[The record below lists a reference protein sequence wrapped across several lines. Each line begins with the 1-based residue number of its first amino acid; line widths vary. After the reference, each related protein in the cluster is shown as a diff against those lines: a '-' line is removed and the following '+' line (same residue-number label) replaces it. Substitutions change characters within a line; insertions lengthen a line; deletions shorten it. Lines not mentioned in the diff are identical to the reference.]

1 MKNKPFII
9 YKSSAGSGKT
19 YTLTLEY
26 LKLALKQPS
35 AFRQIL
41 AVTFTNKATQEMKE
55 RILSVLRRI
64 AEQVD
69 EQEFL
74 DQELMKF
81 LQVDQIGLK
90 QKAKATL
97 TAILHDYSHFSVST
111 IDSFFQK
118 VVRAFAREID
128 LNAKF
133 EVELDQDGVL
143 ERVVDRVVM
152 QVMDD
157 EFLHKWLVDYA
168 TDQIQNGKSWDIRR
182 NIHGLG
188 KQIFQENFKQH
199 ATEIKAFLSDKEN
212 ADQLQKLIRK
222 RRNELVK
229 VGEEVKQQA
238 NRIRMAHRL
247 EWSDYNRGFLA
258 KFDKF
263 GDRNAPFANFTDAQK
278 EKAYS
283 PEGWAT
289 QASKK
294 KEAIEI
300 SYYAGLGE
308 LLGKVPQ
315 LESQW
320 NTIQAISRNIYVYG
334 VFRNLLDD
342 LSLIKEEENMLLISD
357 ANEFLK
363 EITYENDAP
372 FIYEKVG
379 NQFQHFLID
388 EFQDTSGFQWAS
400 FKPLLENSLSFGNR
414 NLLVGDVKQSIYRW
428 RGGEMKLLLEQVQQ
442 EIGTH
447 LIDAKNLGTN
457 FRSLPRIIE
466 FNNALFRVLP
476 ASFERVLSDTYG
488 VTDPSILS
496 KAYADVDQNVSSKKE
511 QANFKGLV
519 RMEFL
524 EDEKAL
530 EEEGKFSAQV
540 IEKLPEQVR
549 KLQDLGYQL
558 KDIAFLV
565 RTKSEGE
572 EIADCFMQ
580 ETAKAEESHYR
591 YDVLSDESMFLHKS
605 ASVKAL
611 VSALSYLYQPDDEVQ
626 FKTMWYYRAVLKD
639 QTIDHQLFSLDQ
651 MGQDF
656 SEIIASFKHQE
667 KGLMQ
672 LSLLEMTEELIRILG
687 IQESGLEKAYISGFR
702 EAIFDFIAKNRSD
715 LGAFLEWWEI
725 NKQKRTVK
733 IPEGHDAMRILTIHK
748 SKGLQFKVVLMPFL
762 KWTIFDTSKDN
773 IVWSP
778 FEDAESGIRAVIPLK
793 LQSSLSQSFFAD
805 TYGQEATL
813 AYLDSLNLIYVALT
827 RAEEIFWSLSPYR
840 EMSKAS
846 STKTSENYVQVHL
859 QQLLDS
865 GVQEIGAMDRESHV
879 FQLGEWPES
888 TVPEKAQFQTPSL
901 RWTYKRWEDLL
912 EVKQYA
918 VDFSAQ
924 GMEQR
929 KKRNF
934 GLLVHEILEKSDTL
948 KQAEL
953 ELDAFYFEGRLS
965 TEEKAEVR
973 SQLRALFDHPLFAS
987 WFDPDQLS
995 LNEQGILLP
1004 GGKQKRPDRILLK
1017 PEEAVVVDFKTGEEQ
1032 DRYSK
1037 QIREYMDLVHSLT
1050 QKPCKGYLC
1059 YLETGKI
1066 KEVHA

>member
-1 MKNKPFII
+1 MENKPFII

-26 LKLALKQPS
+26 LKLALRQPT

-64 AEQVD
+64 SQQVD
-69 EQEFL
+69 EEEFL
-74 DQELMKF
+74 DQELKEF
-81 LQVDQIGLK
+81 LQVDAEGLR

-143 ERVVDRVVM
+143 QRVVDRVVM

-168 TDQIQNGKSWDIRR
+168 IDQIQNGKSWDIRK

-199 ATEIKAFLSDKEN
+199 AAEIKAFLSEKEN
-212 ADQLQKLIRK
+212 ADQLQKLVRK
-222 RRNELVK
+222 RRDELIK
-229 VGEEVKQQA
+229 LGKAIKEQA
-238 NRIRMAHRL
+238 NQIRIAHGL
-247 EWSDYNRGFLA
+247 EWKDYNRGFLA

-263 GDRNAPFANFTDAQK
+263 GDRNSPFSDFTDLQK
-278 EKAYS
+278 EKASS

-289 QASKK
+289 KTSKN
-294 KEAIEI
+294 KEAIES

-308 LLGKVPQ
+308 LLGRVPQ
-315 LESQW
+315 LEQQW
-320 NTIQAISRNIYVYG
+320 NTISAISRNIYVYG
-334 VFRNLLDD
+334 VFRNLIDD

-363 EITYENDAP
+363 EITHENDAP

-400 FKPLLENSLSFGNR
+400 FKPLLQNSLSFGHP

-428 RGGEMKLLLEQVQQ
+428 RGGEMKLLLEQVEQ
-442 EIGTH
+442 EIGAH
-447 LIDAKNLGTN
+447 LIDAKNLATN
-457 FRSLPRIIE
+457 YRSLPRIIE
-466 FNNALFRVLP
+466 FNNALFHALP
-476 ASFERVLSDTYG
+476 ASFERVLSSAYG
-488 VTDPSILS
+488 VADPSILS
-496 KAYADVDQNVSSKKE
+496 KAYGDVEQKVSSKK
-511 QANFKGLV
+511 ANSAFQGMV

-524 EDEKAL
+524 MEDKEL
-530 EEEGKFSAQV
+530 EDEGKFNAQV
-540 IEKLPEQVR
+540 IQKIPEQVR

-572 EIADCFMQ
+572 EIADCLML
-580 ETAKAEESHYR
+580 ESAEAQDNHYR
-591 YDVLSDESMFLHKS
+591 YDVLSDESMFLDKA

-611 VSALSYLYQPDDEVQ
+611 VSALSYLYQPEDEVQ
-626 FKTMWYYRAVLKD
+626 FKTMWYYRAVLLD
-639 QTIDHQLFSLDQ
+639 QKVDHDLFSLNQ
-651 MGQDF
+651 MDEAF
-656 SEIIASFKHQE
+656 AMDIASFKEQE
-667 KGLMQ
+667 QGLLQ

-687 IQESGLEKAYISGFR
+687 IQETGLEKAYISGFR
-702 EAIFDFIAKNRSD
+702 EAIFDFISKNRSD
-715 LGAFLEWWEI
+715 LGAFLEWWEV

-762 KWTIFDTSKDN
+762 KWTIFDAKQDN

-778 FEDAESGIRAVIPLK
+778 FEDTESGLRAVIPLN
-793 LQSSLSQSFFAD
+793 LQGSLSQSFFAD
-805 TYGQEATL
+805 TYGEEATL
-813 AYLDSLNLIYVALT
+813 AYLDSLNMIYVALT
-827 RAEEIFWSLSPYR
+827 RAEEIFWSLSPYKG
-840 EMSKAS
+840 SFN
-846 STKTSENYVQVHL
+846 SENYLELHL
-859 QQLLDS
+859 QQLLETGIS
-865 GVQEIGAMDRESHV
+865 EIGAMDSESNV
-879 FQLGEWPES
+879 FQLGDWPES
-888 TVPEKAQFQTPSL
+888 TVPEKAHFQAPSL
-901 RWTYKRWEDLL
+901 RWTYTKWEELL

-918 VDFSAQ
+918 VDFSAE

-953 ELDAFYFEGRLS
+953 ELDTLYFEGRLS
-965 TEEKAEVR
+965 SEEKEEVL
-973 SQLRALFDHPLFAS
+973 SQLKGLFENALFAS
-987 WFDPDQLS
+987 WFDPEQLS

-1004 GGKQKRPDRILLK
+1004 GGKQKRPDRILLHQ
-1017 PEEAVVVDFKTGEEQ
+1017 EEVVVVDFKTGEEQ
-1032 DRYSK
+1032 DRYAK
-1037 QIREYMDLVHSLT
+1037 QVKEYMELVHSLT